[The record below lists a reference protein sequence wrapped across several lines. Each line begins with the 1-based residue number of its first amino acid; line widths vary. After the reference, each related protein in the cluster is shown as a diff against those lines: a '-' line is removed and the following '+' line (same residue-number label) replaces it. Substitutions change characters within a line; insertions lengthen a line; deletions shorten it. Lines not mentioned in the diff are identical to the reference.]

1 MIVIGITGGVGSGK
15 SALLSYIK
23 ENYNCR
29 ILLADEAAHKV
40 KEPGQPCFQELMKL
54 LPEEVLDSDGRINKN
69 RMAAEIFGSEELL
82 KKVNQ
87 IIHPAVKDYIQK
99 EIALEREKN
108 CTYFF
113 FIEAALLIE
122 GGYIN
127 IVDEMWYVFAR
138 EEVRRQRLLTSRGY
152 TREKIQAIMDSQLME
167 EEFRKNC
174 AMVIDNN
181 GSFEEACRQIDA
193 KMGEYL

>member
-54 LPEEVLDSDGRINKN
+54 LPHEVLDADGSINKG
-69 RMAAEIFGSEELL
+69 RMAAEIFGSEKLL
-82 KKVNQ
+82 EKVNQ
-87 IIHPAVKDYIQK
+87 IIHPAVKSYIQK

-108 CTYFF
+108 RILFF
-113 FIEAALLIE
+113 FVEAALLIE
-122 GGYIN
+122 DGYLN
-127 IVDEMWYVFAR
+127 IVDEMWYIYAQ
-138 EEVRRQRLLTSRGY
+138 ETVRRQRLLTSRGY
-152 TREKIQAIMDSQLME
+152 TKEKIQAIMDSQLTE

-174 AMVIDNN
+174 GTVIDNSD
-181 GSFEEACRQIDA
+181 SFEDACRQIDA
-193 KMGEYL
+193 KMREYL